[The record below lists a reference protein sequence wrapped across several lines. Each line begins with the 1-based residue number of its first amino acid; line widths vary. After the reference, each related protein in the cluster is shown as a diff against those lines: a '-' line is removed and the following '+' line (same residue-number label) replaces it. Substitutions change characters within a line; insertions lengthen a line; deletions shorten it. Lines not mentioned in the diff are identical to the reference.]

1 MKSCAIIANGYFHC
15 EAMDDQIT
23 DIKRALENKGVLTK
37 VFYTNELL
45 TYIEN
50 SVPKRMLGDVD
61 FVVFLDKDVY
71 ISYLL
76 EKSGYKLVNTSRA
89 IELCDDKMK
98 TYVALS
104 NMGIR
109 IPDTLSS
116 PLNYAKK
123 QDELYKDIEKILGY
137 PVVVKEVF
145 GSMGKGVYLAKNRN
159 ELFTLREKLL
169 AVPHLYQKFIG
180 NGGRDIRVIVI
191 GGKAVGAMQRIN
203 DGDFRS
209 NLQLGGHG
217 ENFSLTKSVQELAE
231 RVAKVLNLDYCGI
244 DVLQD
249 GDKNFVCEVNSNA
262 FFKGFSRVTGI
273 DVAKLYVDYL
283 VEKFYS

>member
-15 EAMDDQIT
+15 EAMDDQIS
-23 DIKRALENKGVLTK
+23 DIKRALEDKGVLTK

-104 NMGIR
+104 NMGVK

-123 QDELYKDIEKILGY
+123 QDELYKEIEKILGY

-145 GSMGKGVYLAKNRN
+145 GSMGKGVYLAENRN
-159 ELFTLREKLL
+159 ELFALREKLL
-169 AVPHLYQKFIG
+169 SVPHLYQKFIG

-209 NLQLGGHG
+209 NLQLGGRG
-217 ENFSLTKSVQELAE
+217 ENFPLTNSVKELAE
-231 RVAKVLNLDYCGI
+231 RAAKVLNLDYCGV
-244 DVLQD
+244 DVLRD
-249 GDKNFVCEVNSNA
+249 GDENFVCEVNSNA
-262 FFKGFSRVTGI
+262 FFKGFSQVTGI
-273 DVAKLYVDYL
+273 DVAKLYADYL
-283 VEKFYS
+283 TDKFYR

>member
-159 ELFTLREKLL
+159 ELFILREKLL